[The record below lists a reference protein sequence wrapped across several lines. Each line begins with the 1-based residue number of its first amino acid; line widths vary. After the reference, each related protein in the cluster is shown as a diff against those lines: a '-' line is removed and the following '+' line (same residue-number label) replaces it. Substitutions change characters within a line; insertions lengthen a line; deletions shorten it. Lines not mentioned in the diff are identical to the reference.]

1 MPNRRSVSDSVTN
14 KVRPIVGIIT
24 PALRTANTGNWHT
37 AARWAR
43 MLAPR
48 YRVRVLS
55 QWQGEPLDLMIALHA
70 RRSAESIAAFAAAYP
85 RRPLIVVLTGTD
97 LYHDLK
103 RDPEAQR
110 SLELATSLV
119 VLNELGAD
127 ALPPRARGKA
137 KIILQSAPPLAPGRR
152 AVRTFDVAVVGHLR
166 DVKDPLTVMRAAAL
180 LPPDSRI
187 RIRHA
192 GGSLEPALGMAA
204 RATERAHPRYR
215 WLGEVPRTQARRLM
229 RDSHILLH
237 PSKLEGG
244 AQVVI
249 EAIQSGTPVI
259 ASDCDGNVGLLGRN
273 YPGLFPIGDADAVAK
288 LLRRAETDSGYYRRL
303 QQVCRR
309 LSARFSP
316 RREERSLQSLVH
328 NSLRLTKRRAQK

>member
-1 MPNRRSVSDSVTN
+1 VSGGG
-14 KVRPIVGIIT
+14 RAIVGIIT

-43 MLAPR
+43 MLSAR

-55 QWQGEPLDLMIALHA
+55 QWRDEPLDLLIALHA
-70 RRSAESIAAFAAAYP
+70 RRSADSIAAFAAAHP
-85 RRPLIVVLTGTD
+85 DRALIVVLTGTD
-97 LYHDLK
+97 LYRDLEHD
-103 RDPEAQR
+103 AITQR

-137 KIILQSAPPLAPGRR
+137 SVILQSAPPIVPGRH

-166 DVKDPLTVMRAAAL
+166 EVKDPQTVMRAAAL
-180 LPPDSRI
+180 LPADSRV

-192 GGSLEPALGMAA
+192 GRALEPTLDKAA

-215 WLGEVPRTQARRLM
+215 WLGDMPRTQARRLM
-229 RDSHILLH
+229 RDSHLLLH

-249 EAIQSGTPVI
+249 EAIQAGTPVI
-259 ASDCDGNVGLLGRN
+259 ASDCDGNAGLLGRS
-273 YPGLFPIGDADAVAK
+273 YPGLFPVGDAEAAAE
-288 LLRRAETDSGYYRRL
+288 LLRRAEIDPGYYRRL
-303 QQVCRR
+303 RRTCRR
-309 LSARFSP
+309 LAAKFSP
-316 RREERSLQSLVH
+316 RREARSLLALVH
-328 NSLRLTKRRAQK
+328 NSVLRAKRRARK